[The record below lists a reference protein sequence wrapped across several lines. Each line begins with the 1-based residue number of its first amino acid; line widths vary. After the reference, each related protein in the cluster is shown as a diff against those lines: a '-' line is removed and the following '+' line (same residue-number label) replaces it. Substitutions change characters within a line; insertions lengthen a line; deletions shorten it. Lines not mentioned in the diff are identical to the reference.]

1 MGMLCVCESV
11 QGRGRCKGTQHGKG
25 RIWGG
30 ERGAPKVVGCADG
43 WGWVERTQTREEG
56 FGELTLPSPP
66 FQPRAQPG
74 FTCAANEKQ
83 IERWDGLETGR
94 LALLR
99 GVLQLVPS
107 LLPVC

>member
-1 MGMLCVCESV
+1 M
-11 QGRGRCKGTQHGKG
+11 
-25 RIWGG
+25 
-30 ERGAPKVVGCADG
+30 
-43 WGWVERTQTREEG
+43 ERTQTREEG

-66 FQPRAQPG
+66 FQPGAQPG

-83 IERWDGLETGR
+83 MIKRWDGLETGR

-107 LLPVC
+107 LLPVFRDEPRRASQLDCCLPLVLLQLRLYLLEDEFKHCQFQ

>member
-1 MGMLCVCESV
+1 M
-11 QGRGRCKGTQHGKG
+11 
-25 RIWGG
+25 
-30 ERGAPKVVGCADG
+30 GCADG
-43 WGWVERTQTREEG
+43 CGWVERTQTREEG

-66 FQPRAQPG
+66 FQPGAQPG

-83 IERWDGLETGR
+83 MIERWDGLETGR

-107 LLPVC
+107 LLPVFRDVRAA

>member
-1 MGMLCVCESV
+1 M
-11 QGRGRCKGTQHGKG
+11 
-25 RIWGG
+25 
-30 ERGAPKVVGCADG
+30 GCADG
-43 WGWVERTQTREEG
+43 CGWVERTQTREEG

-66 FQPRAQPG
+66 FQPGAQPG

-83 IERWDGLETGR
+83 MIERWDGLETGR

-107 LLPVC
+107 LLPVFRDEPRKGFSVRLLSPSGFTPAQIVFIRR